1 VKFDFIQAE
10 KASYPVTVLCELLGV
25 SRSGFYAWQDRA
37 PSARAQEDARLA
49 AEIAAV
55 HGASRKTYGSPRV
68 HAQLAHN
75 GVHVS
80 RKRVARLM
88 REKGL
93 AARRRRRFR
102 KTTDSTHDLPVAPNV
117 LQREFTSS
125 ETNEAWVGDI
135 TYVWTEEGWL
145 YLAVLLDLFS
155 RRVVGWATSSSLDR
169 GVALAALEAAIR
181 SRTPAAGLVHH
192 TDRGCQYASHDYRK
206 RLADALV
213 ERSMS
218 RKGDCWD
225 NAVAESF
232 FATIKGECLDHERFP
247 TRHAATAVIAEYI
260 DVFYNHQRLHST
272 LGYVSPV
279 EYALKK
285 AVAAMAA

>member
-1 VKFDFIQAE
+1 MKFGFIQAE
-10 KASYPVTVLCELLGV
+10 KASFPVAVLCDVLGV
-25 SRSGFYAWQDRA
+25 SRSGFYAWRGRS
-37 PSARAQEDARLA
+37 PSARAKQDARLA
-49 AEIAAV
+49 TEIAAV
-55 HGASRKTYGSPRV
+55 HSASRKTYGSPRV
-68 HAQLAHN
+68 HAQLGRD
-75 GVHVS
+75 GVHVG

-88 REKGL
+88 RERGL
-93 AARRRRRFR
+93 TARRRRRFR
-102 KTTDSTHDLPVAPNV
+102 KTTNSAHDLPVAPNV

-145 YLAVLLDLFS
+145 YLAVLLDLCS

-169 GVALAALEAAIR
+169 GVALAALEAALR
-181 SRTPAAGLVHH
+181 GRNPGAGLVHH
-192 TDRGCQYASHDYRK
+192 TDRGCQYASNEYRK

-232 FATIKGECLDHERFP
+232 FATIKGECLDHKRFT
-247 TRHAATAVIAEYI
+247 TRDAATSTIAEYI

-272 LGYVSPV
+272 LGYMSPV
-279 EYALKK
+279 EYELKK